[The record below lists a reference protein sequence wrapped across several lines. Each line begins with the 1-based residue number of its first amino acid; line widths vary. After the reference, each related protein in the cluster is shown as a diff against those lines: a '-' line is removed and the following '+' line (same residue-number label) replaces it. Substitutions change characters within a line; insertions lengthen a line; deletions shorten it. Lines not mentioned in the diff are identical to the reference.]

1 MTSEGSPRAIVL
13 TRVKAIVEFLDGQ
26 GVAYELVEH
35 ESAMSAAGEARVA
48 HLPTDQVAKTVLL
61 LDGSGYVIATVSAS
75 ARLDLRKVRELLG
88 ATRNLR
94 LATEDEIARDFP
106 TLEVGAIPPFGPWVP
121 AAEVIDSA
129 LLEKERILCPAGDH
143 RHSVLIDPREVV
155 AHHCRE
161 DRRHLR
167 GLIVRR
173 AAEARA
179 GRGRGL
185 LCRWLCPPMTGSAQ
199 RGPDVAAGRQY
210 AARASPGR
218 LPRAPGGT
226 TAPRTA
232 PDTALPGH
240 VLEAPVAPRC
250 EKRR

>member
-1 MTSEGSPRAIVL
+1 MSDTVATTAARVGDCFEVNGLPGRPTKRGQIVEVLGAGEHVHFPVRWDEQHESLLYPTEGATIVHRAATRDAARGKTDDEDQRRRVMTSEGSPRAIVL

-35 ESAMSAAGEARVA
+35 ESAMSSPGEARVA

-106 TLEVGAIPPFGPWVP
+106 TLEVGAVPPFGPWVP

-155 AHHCRE
+155 R
-161 DRRHLR
+161 
-167 GLIVRR
+167 V
-173 AAEARA
+173 
-179 GRGRGL
+179 
-185 LCRWLCPPMTGSAQ
+185 T
-199 RGPDVAAGRQY
+199 
-210 AARASPGR
+210 AAR
-218 LPRAPGGT
+218 
-226 TAPRTA
+226 TAA
-232 PDTALPGH
+232 I
-240 VLEAPVAPRC
+240 C
-250 EKRR
+250 ED